1 MNKKSENLIFGIG
14 AAVLFVFVIWFFI
27 LYESVNYDTS
37 KKPNISESIQNSTG
51 MIIDYNYDI
60 KIPSI
65 SYHKMKDQTVHAIID
80 AGGIVTAI
88 IGGSVSMVLSKL
100 LNRYWPDKKLKT

>member
-1 MNKKSENLIFGIG
+1 MDKRSENLIFGIG
-14 AAVLFVFVIWFFI
+14 GIVLFVFVMWFFI
-27 LYESVNYDTS
+27 LYGSVNSGAMKT
-37 KKPNISESIQNSTG
+37 NISEPIQNSTG

-65 SYHKMKDQTVHAIID
+65 SYHKMKDQTVHATID

-100 LNRYWPDKKLKT
+100 LNRYWPDKRSKT